1 MLGGLQTYSTAKDCS
16 CGMEDFK
23 MTNQM
28 KILKNMHDH
37 YYHQSEFMGIL
48 FSICTVKKVWC

>member
-37 YYHQSEFMGIL
+37 YYHQLEFMGIL
-48 FSICTVKKVWC
+48 FSICTVKKA